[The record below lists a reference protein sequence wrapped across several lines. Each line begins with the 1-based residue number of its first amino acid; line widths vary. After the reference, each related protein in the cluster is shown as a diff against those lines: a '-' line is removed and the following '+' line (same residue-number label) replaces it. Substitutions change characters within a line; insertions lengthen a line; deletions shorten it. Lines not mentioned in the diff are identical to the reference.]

1 MRSRTPPAARNR
13 GNRVP
18 SGSSSPLQTRTS
30 PASARVPSGHP
41 PPRVTVAANSI
52 AIVVFPVATAP
63 AKISSFPS
71 ASHPDQI
78 HRMTTGWI
86 SAPLA
91 MATVAGNSA
100 ARPLPFGGFWP
111 VDVRG
116 DGGYIVAPGSRHI
129 SGRYYAVDVDHHPDD
144 LEPAEMPLWLA
155 RAVRGPA
162 KSNGHIAELPESW
175 RKLVGEGVTEGQRN
189 VAVARLAGHLLR
201 KHVDPHVALDLCR
214 TWNACCCRPPLTDAE
229 IVRTVN
235 SIAGCEIARR
245 GASHA

>member
-1 MRSRTPPAARNR
+1 MSVLGSIR
-13 GNRVP
+13 GDDTLADLEQRFGALPQTWRFLTGGGGQHILFRHPGYRVQNGA
-18 SGSSSPLQTRTS
+18 GSI
-30 PASARVPSGHP
+30 GDG
-41 PPRVTVAANSI
+41 I
-52 AIVVFPVATAP
+52 
-63 AKISSFPS
+63 
-71 ASHPDQI
+71 
-78 HRMTTGWI
+78 
-86 SAPLA
+86 
-91 MATVAGNSA
+91 
-100 ARPLPFGGFWP
+100 
-111 VDVRG
+111 DVRG

-155 RAVRGPA
+155 RAIRGSA

-175 RKLVGEGVTEGQRN
+175 RKLVGEGVTEGRRN

-201 KHVDPHVALDLCR
+201 KHVDSHVALDLCR